1 MSLPLVG
8 LCRLETPL
16 INKLMLEE
24 YIVKLITREQQ
35 QLFIFD
41 WQYIEDILC
50 RPGGASVVTGR
61 FLVQFFH
68 SPAAAVILTLTVS
81 ILICAAVSGTILR
94 TVRRR
99 CLWAPVLGMIP
110 ALFALMSL
118 SDSDLHFDACIA
130 LLTASTSAFIHTSR
144 GYKSKAGT
152 LLAGIAGTAVTW
164 LLAGPAAVVFAL
176 TALITDMKR
185 GGGIATLIYPGT
197 VMALAAAAY
206 LEAAS
211 SEFSHMLTPAFFYE
225 VTSRMPVIHLT
236 AWAMVPAATALATLI
251 RNNTA
256 AWTTSCA
263 ALTAAVI
270 TVANYSTRKE
280 IRYESE
286 SNRMEILTAE
296 EKWQELSDYS
306 RRHLTNFK
314 AANYLN
320 LAQAQ
325 MGTLAENLFKTPK
338 GGPSSLIH
346 ISGEHAADICLAH
359 VLYAGG
365 NMAGAQN
372 IAFNALQARCGYNP
386 TLLKMLTKIELM
398 RGSYEVA
405 EKYLNLLS
413 KAPRYSKWAER
424 YKTFLYNDSAV
435 EADPEL
441 GRGRR
446 SWPEEDGFANSGSP
460 FDELQRVMNVNPED
474 RTAME
479 YALSY
484 LLLAKDINSTCD
496 FIARNSG
503 KPSMLP
509 LPTPAQEALV
519 FFSEYYSHMDDEYLL
534 RNGLSEE
541 QVREFKA
548 RDIDWCRA
556 HGLTQ
561 ETIDRFERFKA
572 ADAKTHDGRNLNGFQ
587 DTFWYY
593 LLYTKI

>member
-1 MSLPLVG
+1 MVMTDSFV
-8 LCRLETPL
+8 
-16 INKLMLEE
+16 I
-24 YIVKLITREQQ
+24 REQQ
-35 QLFIFD
+35 QLFEYD
-41 WQYIEDILC
+41 WDYITDMLSQ
-50 RPGGASVVTGR
+50 PGGVASMIGR
-61 FLVQFFH
+61 FAVQFFQN
-68 SPAAAVILTLTVS
+68 STAAAGIIFLLALMIGLTLGATGRKTYKTNPFAA
-81 ILICAAVSGTILR
+81 ILLGVVPSVLAV
-94 TVRRR
+94 
-99 CLWAPVLGMIP
+99 
-110 ALFALMSL
+110 MSL
-118 SDSDLHFDACIA
+118 SDINLHFDYLTA
-130 LLTASTSAFIHTSR
+130 LLIATAGVYFHASVNF
-144 GYKSKAGT
+144 KSVGRMTTDAVAGT
-152 LLAGIAGTAVTW
+152 IAIW
-164 LLAGPAAVVFAL
+164 YMAGPASIVFALSSMAVDLKRNAGL
-176 TALITDMKR
+176 TALIYPIFASTI
-185 GGGIATLIYPGT
+185 GLGLYGLGITGELHQ
-197 VMALAAAAY
+197 ALSPSY
-206 LEAAS
+206 
-211 SEFSHMLTPAFFYE
+211 FYE
-225 VTSRMPVIHLT
+225 VTSDMPLIHLS
-236 AWAMVPAATALATLI
+236 AWVSVPAVIGMMILCKKNTPAWGLSAVAL
-251 RNNTA
+251 
-256 AWTTSCA
+256 S
-263 ALTAAVI
+263 AAVI
-270 TVANYSTRKE
+270 AFVSYTGRE
-280 IRYESE
+280 ELRYESE
-286 SNRMEILTAE
+286 CNHMELLTAE
-296 EKWQELSDYS
+296 GKWQELSEYS
-306 RRHLTNFK
+306 RKHLTNYK
-314 AANYLN
+314 ASNYLN
-320 LAQAQ
+320 LSQAH
-325 MGTLAENLFKTPK
+325 MGTLAENLFKMPQ

-346 ISGEHAADICLAH
+346 ITGEHAADICLAH

-435 EADPEL
+435 EADPEM

-460 FDELQRVMNVNPED
+460 FDELQRVMNANPED

-496 FIARNSG
+496 FIDRNGG
-503 KPSMLP
+503 KPSMRP

-519 FFSEYYSHMDDEYLL
+519 FFSEYYSHMDDAYLL

-541 QVREFKA
+541 QVRVFKS

-572 ADAKTHDGRNLNGFQ
+572 ADAKTHDGRNLNGFH